1 MVPVVEWMPMSRSAR
16 SSVGILVAVLVGG
29 LVAWAGGAGAATVG
43 PVPVVVLC
51 AAVAYGIN
59 WLAFV
64 PAYLRQT
71 ERFYDLMGSV
81 TYLTVVVLGLVLGGG
96 GARAVLLASL
106 ITVWTARLGSFL
118 VARISKDGSDGRFDA
133 IKPKPL
139 RFLMTWTMQ
148 GLWVVLT
155 ASCALAA
162 MTAERD
168 ERLDVF
174 AVLGVVVWLAGFGI
188 EVVADQQKRSFRADP
203 ANEGRFID
211 VGLWA
216 WSRHPNYFGEIVLWV
231 GVAVIALPALSGWQ
245 FVTLVSPVFV
255 AVLLTR
261 ISGVPR
267 LEARAAKR
275 WGEQDD
281 YRRYVRRT
289 PVLVPRPRRTVR
301 SADRRRHPG

>member
-1 MVPVVEWMPMSRSAR
+1 MVPVVEWVPMSRNAQ
-16 SSVGILVAVLVGG
+16 SSLGILVAVLVGG

-43 PVPVVVLC
+43 AVPVVVLC
-51 AAVAYGIN
+51 AAAAYGIN

-71 ERFYDLMGSV
+71 ERFYDLTGSL
-81 TYLTVVVLGLVLGGG
+81 TYLTVVVLGLALGAG

-106 ITVWTARLGSFL
+106 IVVWTVRLGSFL

-133 IKPKPL
+133 IKPKAL

-148 GLWVVLT
+148 ALWVVLT

-174 AVLGVVVWLAGFGI
+174 AVVGAAIWFVGFGI
-188 EVVADQQKRSFRADP
+188 EVVADQQKRRFRADP
-203 ANEGRFID
+203 TNDGRFID

-231 GVAVIALPALSGWQ
+231 GVAVVALPALSAWQ

-261 ISGVPR
+261 ISGVPL
-267 LEARAAKR
+267 LEARAKQR
-275 WGEQDD
+275 WGDRPEF
-281 YRRYVRRT
+281 RAYVERT
-289 PVLVPRPRRTVR
+289 PVLVPRPPR
-301 SADRRRHPG
+301 

>member
-1 MVPVVEWMPMSRSAR
+1 MSRSAQ
-16 SSVGILVAVLVGG
+16 SIAGILAAVLVGG
-29 LVAWAGGAGAATVG
+29 LVAWAGGTGAATVG
-43 PVPVVVLC
+43 PVSVVVLC

-59 WLAFV
+59 WVAFV

-81 TYLTVVVLGLVLGGG
+81 SYLAVVVLGLVLGGG
-96 GARAVLLASL
+96 GARALLLAAL
-106 ITVWTARLGSFL
+106 ITVWTVRLGSFL
-118 VARISKDGSDGRFDA
+118 VARISRDGSDGRFDA
-133 IKPKPL
+133 ITPKPL

-168 ERLDVF
+168 EALDVL
-174 AVLGVVVWLAGFGI
+174 AVVGAVVWLVGFGI
-188 EVVADQQKRSFRADP
+188 EVVADQQKRRFRADP
-203 ANEGRFID
+203 TNEGRFID

-231 GVAVIALPALSGWQ
+231 GVAVVALPALAGWQ
-245 FVTLVSPVFV
+245 FVTLISPVFV

-261 ISGVPR
+261 ISGVPM
-267 LEARAAKR
+267 LEARARKR

-289 PVLVPRPRRTVR
+289 PVLVPRPRR
-301 SADRRRHPG
+301 